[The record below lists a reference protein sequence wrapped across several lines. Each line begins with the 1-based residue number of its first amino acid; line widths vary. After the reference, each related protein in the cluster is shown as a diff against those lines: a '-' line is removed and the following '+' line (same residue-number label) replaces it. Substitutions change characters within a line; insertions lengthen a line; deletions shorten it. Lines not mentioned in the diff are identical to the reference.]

1 MLIKWKMDLLK
12 VNHISCE
19 FICFLPG
26 IAALLS
32 GSAGLV
38 NTPGLN

>member
-12 VNHISCE
+12 VCHISCE

-26 IAALLS
+26 ISALLS
-32 GSAGLV
+32 VTAALEDP
-38 NTPGLN
+38 PGLN